1 MKQDKMD
8 DEIRDLFGSLNEQ
21 DKLQAVECKEA
32 VWQTLS
38 LQEKKKAKRGWLLLL
53 LPLGILLFAAGW
65 LLRPVYTG
73 HSAPPAGTTLPTQQ
87 LAESVKESDYKL
99 ALDRIQTML
108 DVKSKS
114 LDSLIELNAALSS
127 RLQNQSQNSTQQV
140 AIKEVK
146 RLVRDTFYMTT
157 VKVEERLI
165 EKIIRDTIL
174 IEIPAI
180 DMDLQSMA
188 EADADPK
195 ENELRKGKQTEKPD
209 VPSSVQFN
217 FIEANLKD

>member
-1 MKQDKMD
+1 
-8 DEIRDLFGSLNEQ
+8 
-21 DKLQAVECKEA
+21 
-32 VWQTLS
+32 
-38 LQEKKKAKRGWLLLL
+38 
-53 LPLGILLFAAGW
+53 
-65 LLRPVYTG
+65 
-73 HSAPPAGTTLPTQQ
+73 LPTQQ

-99 ALDRIQTML
+99 ALDRIQTIL

-140 AIKEVK
+140 AIKEVE

-157 VKVEERLI
+157 VKVKERLI

-174 IEIPAI
+174 IELPAI
-180 DMDLQSMA
+180 DMDLQPMA

-195 ENELRKGKQTEKPD
+195 ENEMKKGKQTEKPD

>member
-1 MKQDKMD
+1 
-8 DEIRDLFGSLNEQ
+8 
-21 DKLQAVECKEA
+21 
-32 VWQTLS
+32 
-38 LQEKKKAKRGWLLLL
+38 
-53 LPLGILLFAAGW
+53 
-65 LLRPVYTG
+65 
-73 HSAPPAGTTLPTQQ
+73 LPTQQ